1 MAGEPAAE
9 ASRRIILRDSTL
21 REGLDVPG
29 VDFSIEQRLRI
40 AERLDA
46 AEVPEIEVT
55 APGKVAEDLP
65 FAGRLKEAGLRIRTS
80 GLVYAFSPRCREEV
94 GRLAGCL
101 DHIDILMPV
110 SERRRPHD
118 RRAKTSLLLEVLAFS
133 LGHAQDVGVGL
144 PHAFQADPEF
154 LLEISRA
161 SVENG
166 ARRVVVYDTNGSA
179 DPFEVDRLI
188 RRLRQAL
195 DAPLF
200 FHAHNDLGLATAN
213 SLAAVRAGAEGLDT
227 TVNGLGDRAGNAS
240 FEQVVMA
247 LHLRGFATGIRLQ
260 DLQPLS
266 RLVAEESGIGIP
278 RLAPVLGEY
287 VATHKSPGHLEIPE
301 LFEAFDPSLVGLRRK
316 IDESCNLPAANSG
329 GPAKESK

>member
-1 MAGEPAAE
+1 MADESKAD
-9 ASRRIILRDSTL
+9 ASGRIVIRDSTL
-21 REGLDVPG
+21 REGLDVPR
-29 VDFSIEQRLRI
+29 VNFSIEQRLRI
-40 AERLDA
+40 ARRLDA
-46 AEVPEIEVT
+46 AKVPEIEVT
-55 APGKVAEDLP
+55 APGKVVQDLA

-94 GRLAGCL
+94 GELAGCL
-101 DHIDILMPV
+101 DRLDLLMPV
-110 SERRRPHD
+110 SERRRPYD
-118 RRAKTSLLLEVLAFS
+118 RKTKTSLLLDALAFS
-133 LGHAQDVGVGL
+133 LRHKPDVGVGL

-154 LLEISRA
+154 LLEISRT

-166 ARRVVVYDTNGSA
+166 AGRIVVYDTNGSA

-188 RRLRQAL
+188 RRLRQAS

-213 SLAAVRAGAEGLDT
+213 SLAAVRAGADGLDT

-247 LHLRGFATGIRLQ
+247 LHLKGFATGISLQ
-260 DLQPLS
+260 NLPSLS
-266 RLVAEESGIGIP
+266 RLVAEESGIEIS
-278 RLAPVLGEY
+278 RLAPILGEY
-287 VATHKSPGHLEIPE
+287 IATHKSPGHLEIPE

-316 IDESCNLPAANSG
+316 IDESWKP
-329 GPAKESK
+329 